1 MRLLSLIA
9 LCMAS
14 LAGGD
19 RTVLQTDKKGV
30 DLGAFRL
37 RAVAVEENTAVRVSH
52 GIDRILVTPV
62 KAKVDVSRDGVFIAR
77 LNAGT
82 TYYFGED
89 GQVQAP
95 PTVPPGQKVK
105 VIAQSKVKW
114 GVAAAVAGGVGLGVA
129 LKGDPVS
136 KR

>member
-1 MRLLSLIA
+1 MRLLSIIA

-19 RTVLQTDKKGV
+19 RTVLQTDKTGV
-30 DLGAFRL
+30 DLGAYGL
-37 RAVAVEENTAVRVSH
+37 RAAAVDENTAVRVSH

-62 KAKVDVSRDGVFIAR
+62 KAPVNVSRDGVFIAR

-89 GQVQAP
+89 GQVQ
-95 PTVPPGQKVK
+95 VPPPNRGMRNAAKL
-105 VIAQSKVKW
+105 KW

-129 LKGDPVS
+129 LNESGPVS